1 MFRIYKLI
9 DVVRIDP
16 LKLGQSLE
24 EIAFEELRK
33 NYEGLKDKNLGLVLA
48 IMNVKV
54 DPEGFIPLGDGAPYH
69 RVEFEILAY
78 VPITNEIVEGPV
90 DIVGRM
96 GITVKIGPL
105 EGFVHISQI
114 ADEEVKYDPLR
125 NAIVMVQSKKAISQ
139 GDIVRARITSIS
151 FGPQAKLPRIS
162 MTMRQ
167 PYLGKL
173 EWIKEKIDKI
183 SSGDEPRKV

>member
-1 MFRIYKLI
+1 MFRIYRLSDI
-9 DVVRIDP
+9 IRIDP
-16 LKLGQSLE
+16 SKFGKPLE

-33 NYEGLKDKNLGLVLA
+33 KYEGLKDKNLGLVLA
-48 IMNVKV
+48 IINIKV
-54 DPEGFIPLGDGAPYH
+54 DPEGFIPLGDGAPHH
-69 RVEFEILAY
+69 RVEFDVLTY
-78 VPITNEIVEGPV
+78 VPIINEIVEGPV
-90 DIVGRM
+90 NIVGRM
-96 GITVKIGPL
+96 GITLKIGPL

-125 NAIVMVQSKKAISQ
+125 NSIVLTQSKKIITQ
-139 GDIVRARITSIS
+139 GDIVRARVTSIS

-173 EWIKEKIDKI
+173 EWIEEKIRK
-183 SSGDEPRKV
+183 SSLRDEPRKV